1 MSHYH
6 EQFLKQNPLAVLD
19 VLRDLNKAA
28 IPLRISWNGGQLIS
42 KILAITPD
50 KLVLDFGS
58 QAEDNIAVLKA
69 QHITITAETQGA
81 KVEFTV
87 EQLQQSEYLQLPAF
101 ITVPP
106 PTLWFVQRRRYFRI
120 TAPLHPPYF
129 CQTKLADNSTLRFRL
144 YDLSLGGMGALLET
158 AKPAELH
165 EGMRFAQ
172 IEVNMG
178 QWGVFHFD
186 AQLISISER
195 KVIDGKNETIT
206 TPRLS
211 FRFLNVSPTV
221 ERQLQ
226 RIIFSLEREAR
237 KKRTMCV
244 TDLHRVQCLLKFV
257 DIARSLRRRMI
268 SRYVIEE
275 LISIQIVDFA
285 DRLFPI

>member
-6 EQFLKQNPLAVLD
+6 EQFLKQNPLAVLG

-87 EQLQQSEYLQLPAF
+87 EQLQQSEYLLLPAF

-120 TAPLHPPYF
+120 T
-129 CQTKLADNSTLRFRL
+129 
-144 YDLSLGGMGALLET
+144 
-158 AKPAELH
+158 
-165 EGMRFAQ
+165 
-172 IEVNMG
+172 
-178 QWGVFHFD
+178 
-186 AQLISISER
+186 
-195 KVIDGKNETIT
+195 
-206 TPRLS
+206 
-211 FRFLNVSPTV
+211 
-221 ERQLQ
+221 
-226 RIIFSLEREAR
+226 
-237 KKRTMCV
+237 
-244 TDLHRVQCLLKFV
+244 
-257 DIARSLRRRMI
+257 
-268 SRYVIEE
+268 
-275 LISIQIVDFA
+275 
-285 DRLFPI
+285 

>member
-6 EQFLKQNPLAVLD
+6 EQFLKQNPLAVLG
-19 VLRDLNKAA
+19 VLRDLHKAA
-28 IPLRISWNGGQLIS
+28 IPLRLSWIGGQLIS
-42 KILAITPD
+42 KILVITPD

-120 TAPLHPPYF
+120 SAPLHPPYF

-158 AKPAELH
+158 AKPAGLH

-195 KVIDGKNETIT
+195 KVIDARMK
-206 TPRLS
+206 P
-211 FRFLNVSPTV
+211 SPLPV
-221 ERQLQ
+221 
-226 RIIFSLEREAR
+226 
-237 KKRTMCV
+237 
-244 TDLHRVQCLLKFV
+244 
-257 DIARSLRRRMI
+257 
-268 SRYVIEE
+268 
-275 LISIQIVDFA
+275 
-285 DRLFPI
+285 

>member
-6 EQFLKQNPLAVLD
+6 EQFLKQNPLAVLG
-19 VLRDLNKAA
+19 VLRDLHKAA
-28 IPLRISWNGGQLIS
+28 IPLRLSWNGGQLIS

-58 QAEDNIAVLKA
+58 Q
-69 QHITITAETQGA
+69 AETQGA

-120 TAPLHPPYF
+120 SAPLHPPYF

-158 AKPAELH
+158 AKPAELQ

-172 IEVNMG
+172 IEVNMR

-237 KKRTMCV
+237 EK
-244 TDLHRVQCLLKFV
+244 
-257 DIARSLRRRMI
+257 
-268 SRYVIEE
+268 
-275 LISIQIVDFA
+275 A
-285 DRLFPI
+285 DKVRD

>member
-6 EQFLKQNPLAVLD
+6 EQFLKQNPLAVLG

-120 TAPLHPPYF
+120 SAPLHPPYF

-144 YDLSLGGMGALLET
+144 YDLSLGGMAHYWKQQSLPNYTKACASLRLKSTWG
-158 AKPAELH
+158 
-165 EGMRFAQ
+165 
-172 IEVNMG
+172 N
-178 QWGVFHFD
+178 GVFFT
-186 AQLISISER
+186 L
-195 KVIDGKNETIT
+195 
-206 TPRLS
+206 TPS
-211 FRFLNVSPTV
+211 
-221 ERQLQ
+221 
-226 RIIFSLEREAR
+226 
-237 KKRTMCV
+237 
-244 TDLHRVQCLLKFV
+244 
-257 DIARSLRRRMI
+257 
-268 SRYVIEE
+268 
-275 LISIQIVDFA
+275 
-285 DRLFPI
+285 